1 MDLISLLVFIIVFCV
16 IVWLVRTYLP
26 IPDPIK
32 TIIIVLIVLIAIIW
46 LLNGLG
52 IIGSTPYY
60 LNFRR

>member
-16 IVWLVRTYLP
+16 IVWLIKTYLP
-26 IPDPIK
+26 IPEPIK
-32 TIIIVLIVLIAIIW
+32 TVIIVLIVLVAVIW

-52 IIGSTPYY
+52 IIGGHQYY